1 VICNDFIRLTPF
13 ANELEGAT
21 EKICTQWIQRQRVI
35 QTLAAHRLSP
45 NFFKKHFGERIYGAF
60 ITIVRGNGKAGNCPI
75 ILILL
80 HFCEDKHIKLHEL
93 YLLCS
98 ELKNV
103 VLFYFIKNM
112 QGKVEDTVFW
122 DLVDLLDVNFSGVIE
137 EFMNSHCEVIY
148 GCANKGCT
156 IAANKLSPKTSTV
169 ADHRLQD
176 IRYSKQ
182 ERYGS
187 ASLFEMLD
195 ETISDKIEQFA
206 EELDELL
213 LILYDIEEA
222 NSERSCL
229 LMDDVT
235 KILSKF
241 YTLVDT
247 FVAFPVMVNTF
258 KNLSLFLE
266 GLNQEEY
273 EQSEQKR
280 LLILN
285 LIGLVK
291 DLEQWITF
299 VFIQKIA
306 DDVHYLDASFANN
319 VVEIESIF
327 TKRELVTDEDDDLE
341 FF

>member
-1 VICNDFIRLTPF
+1 MIKKEFSALKPF
-13 ANELEGAT
+13 ADELESASG
-21 EKICTQWIQRQRVI
+21 EICKQWIRRQRVV
-35 QTLAAHRLSP
+35 QTLAAHRLSS
-45 NFFKKHFGERIYGAF
+45 NFFKKHFSERIYTAF
-60 ITIVRGNGKAGNCPI
+60 INIVKGNANPANCPI

-93 YLLCS
+93 YVLCS
-98 ELKNV
+98 ELKNAI
-103 VLFYFIKNM
+103 LFYFIKNM

-122 DLVDLLDVNFSGVIE
+122 DLVDLLDANFSGVIE
-137 EFMNSHCEVIY
+137 EFMNNHCEVIY

-156 IAANKLSPKTSTV
+156 IATNKLSPKASTV

-176 IRYSKQ
+176 IRYSKE
-182 ERYGS
+182 ERYS
-187 ASLFEMLD
+187 SDTLYEMLD
-195 ETISDKIEQFA
+195 NTVIDKIEQFI
-206 EELDELL
+206 EDLDELL
-213 LILYDIEEA
+213 IVFYDIEEA
-222 NSERSCL
+222 NAEQSFV
-229 LMDDVT
+229 LMRECVR
-235 KILSKF
+235 ILSKF

-247 FVAFPVMVNTF
+247 FSVFPVIARTF

-266 GLNQEEY
+266 GLNQEAY
-273 EQSEQKR
+273 EQKEQKE